1 MKRPKRNGIDQID
14 EHNQT
19 TEPFN
24 FGVSPY
30 APTVTGNRL
39 PPDTSPIAIVR
50 PGSQQQ
56 GPPQPPL
63 IGAYPFLPPSPTR
76 QNGKAVSPA
85 GSVTPPQAGGS
96 RSFVPGSRR
105 LRKLFPPLVGL
116 CFVVIQV
123 LLLVSFGFKIVG
135 HWDSTLWANVLY
147 VISDVFIWPVQA
159 LVSLLPLPFAVPAQI
174 VTLLAILLYG
184 MISRVVVRSL
194 KFLLREHSV

>member
-1 MKRPKRNGIDQID
+1 MRRSRKNGAGETD

-19 TEPFN
+19 TEPFDV
-24 FGVSPY
+24 GVSPY
-30 APTVTGNRL
+30 APTVTGDRL
-39 PPDTSPIAIVR
+39 PPDTPPIAMVR
-50 PGSQQQ
+50 PGAQQQ
-56 GPPQPPL
+56 LPAQPPL
-63 IGAYPFLPPSPTR
+63 IGAYPFLPPSSAR
-76 QNGKAVSPA
+76 QNGNAASPIGNMVSPQPGNARTTISA
-85 GSVTPPQAGGS
+85 G
-96 RSFVPGSRR
+96 
-105 LRKLFPPLVGL
+105 RKLRRIFPALVGL
-116 CFVVIQV
+116 CFVAIQV
-123 LLLVSFGFKIVG
+123 LLLVSFGLKIVG